1 MERAV
6 EGKCLH
12 LSEARRQLVDL
23 YSKGYGEPDAK
34 RKMGEI
40 QEEINQSD
48 KLMDELAALIL
59 SEGVS
64 QSLCKPPN

>member
-1 MERAV
+1 M
-6 EGKCLH
+6 
-12 LSEARRQLVDL
+12 Q
-23 YSKGYGEPDAK
+23 K

-59 SEGVS
+59 SDS
-64 QSLCKPPN
+64 NN